1 MIDIKKL
8 ELNGETLKNLL
19 ERRGYILDLEFLITQ
34 RKAIVELGLKIE
46 VINKQRKTNRDPQV
60 GRGLNEEWVKLNQEK
75 ERLEKDLDVVV
86 NMIPNI
92 PALTAPVGK
101 DENDN
106 KEIKVYKPTQKQ
118 KDEALFKD
126 WIITD
131 PELDTETGAKLAG
144 ARFAVLKGNAAR
156 IQRKMI
162 DEALDLYTAM
172 GYQEHYVPLLV
183 NEDIMFGTGQYPKF
197 KDDLFKVDKQYL
209 IPTGEVPLTNMYR
222 DEIINFNDE
231 KVIKLCTHTPCF
243 RKEVGSA
250 GRDTKGIIRQHQFEK
265 VELVKICH
273 PQVAENELY
282 GMIQDIENFV
292 QKLGMQYRVI
302 ELCTGDMGFSGH
314 KAFDIEIY
322 FPVDNR
328 YREIASI
335 TWCWDFQAR
344 RMNTRF
350 KENGKT
356 YLVNTING
364 TGLAAGRILEAL
376 KQYQM

>member
-8 ELNGETLKNLL
+8 ELNGETLKELL
-19 ERRGYILDLEFLITQ
+19 ARRGYVLDLDFLITQ
-34 RKAIVELGLKIE
+34 RKAIVELGIKIE
-46 VINKQRKTNRDPQV
+46 AINKQRKTNRDPQV
-60 GRGLNEEWVKLNQEK
+60 GRGLNEDWVKLTQEK
-75 ERLEKDLDVVV
+75 EALENDLNIIV

-106 KEIKVYKPTQKQ
+106 KEIKVWYPTQKH
-118 KDEALFKD
+118 KDEALFRD
-126 WIITD
+126 VVIAEPD
-131 PELDTETGAKLAG
+131 LDTETGAKLAG

-156 IQRKMI
+156 VQRKMI

-183 NEDIMFGTGQYPKF
+183 NEDVMFGTGQYPKF

-209 IPTGEVPLTNMYR
+209 IPTGEVPLTNMFK
-222 DEIINFNDE
+222 DEIVNFNDD

-273 PQVAENELY
+273 PQVAEEELY
-282 GMIQDIENFV
+282 AMIKDVETFV
-292 QKLGMQYRVI
+292 QKLGMQYRII

-322 FPVDNR
+322 FPLDKR